1 MNIFSKS
8 YVIGLLSIS
17 VTIVLMFS
25 LRELSEYVTYA
36 AWTLIFLISLRVYQT
51 LPGKS

>member
-8 YVIGLLSIS
+8 YVLGLLSILL
-17 VTIVLMFS
+17 TIVLMFS
-25 LRELSEYVTYA
+25 FRETSEYVTYG
-36 AWTLIFLISLRVYQT
+36 AWSLIFLISLRVYQT